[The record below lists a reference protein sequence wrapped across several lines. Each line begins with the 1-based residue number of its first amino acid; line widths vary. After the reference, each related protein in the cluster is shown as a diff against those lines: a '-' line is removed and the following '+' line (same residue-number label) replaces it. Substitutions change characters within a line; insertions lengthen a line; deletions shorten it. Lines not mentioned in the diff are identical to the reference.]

1 MKPFAWTFA
10 IQNCKKKPL
19 RTFALVLLVAFLSF
33 TMFGGAVLLSGLR
46 NGLDS
51 YEARLGA
58 DIVVVP
64 YEARTKGQFED
75 IILQGIP
82 GSFYMRKA
90 YYDKIVAIEGIEVAS
105 PQFYLASTSAG
116 CCSVPVQII
125 GFDPDTDFIIQPW
138 IRESF
143 TGTVGDMDIVIGSD
157 VSMPLNRKL
166 TFYNTTCNVVAQ
178 LEKTGTGL
186 DTSVYGNMATVR
198 LMAKSAEEL
207 GFQYKGSNVNTDVS
221 SVMIKVK
228 AGYDVDW
235 VKDQIN
241 IYVSHV
247 VAGSSAGMVSSIAQ
261 GLGNVST
268 LVGALLVVIWVLS
281 IVILV
286 IGFVMIAGE
295 RKKEYAVLRA
305 LGASQK
311 MLAAYIG
318 VETAFVSLIGAAV
331 GLALSCVVVF
341 PLGASLRGLL
351 QLPYLLPKAGIIAA
365 MALGA
370 MLSATIV
377 GALTSLLTT
386 LRIAKNETG
395 LLLREDA

>member
-1 MKPFAWTFA
+1 MKAFALTFA
-10 IQNCKKKPL
+10 AQNCKKRPL
-19 RTFALVLLVAFLSF
+19 RTLGLVLLVAFLSF
-33 TMFGGAVLLSGLR
+33 TMFGGAVLISGLR

-75 IILQGIP
+75 IILEGIP
-82 GSFYMRKA
+82 GSFYMRKS

-125 GFDPDTDFIIQPW
+125 GFDPSTDFIIQPW

-143 TGTVGDMDIVIGSD
+143 AGTVGDMDIVIGAD
-157 VSMPLNRKL
+157 VSMPLDRSL
-166 TFYNTTCNVVAQ
+166 TFYNTTCRVVAQ

-186 DTSVYGNMATVR
+186 DTSVYGNMNTVR
-198 LMAKSAEEL
+198 QMAKNAVEL
-207 GFQYKGSNVNTDVS
+207 GFQYKGTNVNTDVS

-228 AGYDVDW
+228 AGYDVEW

-247 VAGSSAGMVSSIAQ
+247 VAGSSAGMVNSISQ
-261 GLGNVST
+261 GLGNIST

-295 RKKEYAVLRA
+295 RKKEFAVLRA

-311 MLAAYIG
+311 MLAGYVS
-318 VETAFVSLIGAAV
+318 VETALLSLVGAAL
-331 GLALSCVVVF
+331 GLVLASVVVF
-341 PLGASLRGLL
+341 PLGASMRTML
-351 QLPYLLPKAGIIAA
+351 QLPYLLPKAGVVVL
-365 MALGA
+365 MA
-370 MLSATIV
+370 V
-377 GALTSLLTT
+377 GALLAATLVGALASLATT